1 MKFPKIVAILFTIAV
16 IVASCSKEE
25 SFSANGSGGSGSG
38 SGSGSGAGSIQG
50 NWKLISSSGSTTA
63 STSLNLFGTDTK
75 IETELRFSSSN
86 PVGMYTIS
94 STNFTGKGIGY
105 DYTGKLIIRTF
116 ENNVLQ
122 TEDSSDITT
131 TIPPSNPDSKYKL
144 VGADSIYFEGTPG
157 TPSAPGTSGAV
168 QPGGCKYKLEGKRL
182 TMYMKTFSSQVNNSG
197 GTVSKDTQR
206 VNATIVLEKI

>member
-122 TEDSSDITT
+122 TEDSNDITT
-131 TIPPSNPDSKYKL
+131 TITPSNPDSKYKL
-144 VGADSIYFEGTPG
+144 VGSSSNYFEGN
-157 TPSAPGTSGAV
+157 
-168 QPGGCKYKLEGKRL
+168 QCL
-182 TMYMKTFSSQVNNSG
+182 Q
-197 GTVSKDTQR
+197 
-206 VNATIVLEKI
+206 